1 MKIPGLTCN
10 CRLAVRCWQHRPTAE
25 ELREIEILKRRAQF
39 RLIKGEKK

>member
-10 CRLAVRCWQHRPTAE
+10 CRGARFCWKHALSDE
-25 ELREIEILKRRAQF
+25 EKREIEILKRRSQF